1 MKIFAVLG
9 NFGAGRSL
17 FKKGWALPAL
27 FCGRDFDFDKD
38 RVKGFAVKG
47 TLFPQDMR
55 GFTSIASG
63 EATQAF
69 VASISAVSMIS
80 IFVTIWRPLLMTGLA

>member
-1 MKIFAVLG
+1 MGFLHLQVFKALKIFAVLG

-38 RVKGFAVKG
+38 RVKGFAVIG
-47 TLFPQDMR
+47 TLFPQDMEDLQ
-55 GFTSIASG
+55 ASHP
-63 EATQAF
+63 AN
-69 VASISAVSMIS
+69 
-80 IFVTIWRPLLMTGLA
+80 RLKRLLRQYWLFR